1 LRKQSFGPCYMFLA
15 TVLTSLAT
23 GGGVLIFA
31 TLLPWILWTHLAGV
45 MIPVWTTFIPPG
57 SGSFLTVPR
66 LTQSMQLSTMLMVI
80 YIGKPVKP
88 IVNPLIKKSGILRE
102 NNLSVQALFVFLFL
116 FLVLFLFLYVF

>member
-1 LRKQSFGPCYMFLA
+1 
-15 TVLTSLAT
+15 
-23 GGGVLIFA
+23 
-31 TLLPWILWTHLAGV
+31 
-45 MIPVWTTFIPPG
+45 
-57 SGSFLTVPR
+57 
-66 LTQSMQLSTMLMVI
+66 MQLRAMLMVI